1 MDPIVACLELTNQ
14 CKYGMSSHG
23 VPAYLAVPYQ
33 AKDAAAKF
41 YAVGYKGPVDGKNIL
56 CIICPI
62 VATAATQQQQKIPRA
77 DLVRVIGTA
86 GDYEVETEALLLHYA
101 GVPPNAAVRKQ
112 LQEEVAAVCQRKLE
126 GTRQQLTG
134 YTFHIDPPGC
144 RDVDDVITIEPSDK
158 EGNYR
163 VWITISDVAEYIH
176 GGSLLNTMAA
186 KQGQTF
192 YDNEGSVQRPMFPK
206 ELSEGVLSLSH
217 GGLKDHGYGVSL
229 ECIWSPL
236 TSLFNIIGFK
246 ETILHVNGTYT
257 YDNFITTAPAEFVHV
272 LKDVCCHLNGS
283 PTEDTHRWIE
293 LLMILYNR
301 KAAKQLLTAG
311 SGLLRC
317 QPAWLSTGTLPVQLE
332 YLEATAAEY
341 MLAST
346 EGSTYHYGLNE
357 TVYCHAS
364 SPIRRYADLVNQRVL
379 KAIVKQS
386 SVTAETADPIQLNR
400 QCKAAK
406 KYSRDLQFLQA
417 VLQACVN
424 SKQLTGTIIHI
435 DADTGVIRIYID
447 DWKQIIKIRALQK
460 DGRLYSM
467 DQTIEYN
474 LEIGTSV
481 QLEYIIQ
488 PNKRRWKDAII
499 FRIM

>member
-1 MDPIVACLELTNQ
+1 MDPIIACLELTNQ

-56 CIICPI
+56 CIIRPI
-62 VATAATQQQQKIPRA
+62 ASVTESHQKIPRA

-86 GDYEVETEALLLHYA
+86 GDYEAETEALLLHYA
-101 GVPPNAAVRKQ
+101 GIPPNAAVRRQ

-126 GTRQQLTG
+126 DARQQLEG

-144 RDVDDVITIEPSDK
+144 RDVDDVITIEPADA

-176 GGSLLNTMAA
+176 GGSLLDTMAA

-192 YDNEGSVQRPMFPK
+192 YDNEGSVQRSMFPK
-206 ELSEGVLSLSH
+206 ELSEGILSLSSQ
-217 GGLKDHGYGVSL
+217 GLKSRGYGVSL
-229 ECIWSPL
+229 ECMWSPA
-236 TSLFNIIGFK
+236 TTTFTVIGFK
-246 ETILHVNGTYT
+246 DTIVHVNGTYT
-257 YDNFITTAPAEFVHV
+257 YDNFIATAPAEFVHV
-272 LKDVCCHLNGS
+272 LKDVCCNLNRS
-283 PTEDTHRWIE
+283 LTEDTHRWIE

-301 KAAKQLLTAG
+301 EAAKQLLTAG
-311 SGLLRC
+311 RGLLRC

-341 MLAST
+341 IPAST
-346 EGSTYHYGLNE
+346 ADSTYHYGLNE

-379 KAIVKQS
+379 KCVSKQS
-386 SVTAETADPIQLNR
+386 SFETGEEAINIIQLNKQGKR
-400 QCKAAK
+400 AK

-417 VLQACVN
+417 VLQSGV
-424 SKQLTGTIIHI
+424 KTLTGIVIHI
-435 DADTGVIRIYID
+435 DVDIGVIRIYID
-447 DWKQIIKIRALQK
+447 DWKQIIKIRCQWINNK
-460 DGRLYSM
+460 LYSM

-474 LEIGTSV
+474 LAIGFSV
-481 QLEYIIQ
+481 RLEFIIQ

>member
-1 MDPIVACLELTNQ
+1 MDPIIACLELTNQ

-23 VPAYLAVPYQ
+23 VPSYLAVPYQ
-33 AKDAAAKF
+33 SKDDAAKF
-41 YAVGYKGPVDGKNIL
+41 YAVGYKGQVDGKNIL
-56 CIICPI
+56 CIIRPI
-62 VATAATQQQQKIPRA
+62 AAATQQQQKIPRA

-86 GDYEVETEALLLHYA
+86 GDYESETEALLLHYA
-101 GVPPNAAVRKQ
+101 GIPPNTAVRRQ
-112 LQEEVAAVCQRKLE
+112 LQEEVTAVCQRKLE
-126 GTRQQLTG
+126 GARQQLTG

-144 RDVDDVITIEPSDK
+144 RDVDDVITIEPAGDI
-158 EGNYR
+158 YR
-163 VWITISDVAEYIH
+163 IWITISDVAEYIQA
-176 GGSLLNTMAA
+176 GSLLDVAAA

-206 ELSEGVLSLSH
+206 ELSEGVLSLSSQ
-217 GGLKDHGYGVSL
+217 GLKAAGLSL
-229 ECIWSPL
+229 ECMWSPA
-236 TSLFNIIGFK
+236 TTIFTVIGFK
-246 ETILHVNGTYT
+246 ETVVYVNTSYT
-257 YDNFITTAPAEFVHV
+257 YDNFISTAPSEVVYV
-272 LKDVCCHLNGS
+272 LKDICCNLNGS
-283 PTEDTHRWIE
+283 LTEDTHRWIE

-301 KAAKQLLTAG
+301 EAAKQLLTAG
-311 SGLLRC
+311 RGLLRC
-317 QPAWLSTGTLPVQLE
+317 QPAWLSSSSLPVELLF
-332 YLEATAAEY
+332 LEATAAKY
-341 MLAST
+341 IIAST

-488 PNKRRWKDAII
+488 LNKRRWKDAII